1 MKGIVL
7 AGGAGT
13 RLYPVT
19 RGVSKQLLP
28 IYDKPMVYYPLSS
41 LMLAGIRDILV
52 VSTPQDLPAYRRLL
66 GDGSDFGLR
75 LDFAEQPRPEGLAQA
90 FLLGRDFVGRDR
102 VALALGD
109 NVFYGHGFPELL
121 RRAAEQPTGATIFAY
136 RVRDAERYG
145 VVELAADGRA
155 LSIEEKPARPRSA
168 LAVTGLYFYDNRVL
182 EIAAGLT
189 PSARGEL
196 EITDVNRAYL
206 AAGELAV
213 VPLGR
218 GIAWLDTG
226 THETLLQAAE
236 FIAAVERRQGLKVAC
251 LEEIALR
258 QGWLTAGAV
267 LAQAAALG
275 ATEYADY
282 LRRVVA
288 EGPVA

>member
-66 GDGSDFGLR
+66 GDGGDFGLR

-90 FLLGRDFVGRDR
+90 FLVGRDFVGRDR